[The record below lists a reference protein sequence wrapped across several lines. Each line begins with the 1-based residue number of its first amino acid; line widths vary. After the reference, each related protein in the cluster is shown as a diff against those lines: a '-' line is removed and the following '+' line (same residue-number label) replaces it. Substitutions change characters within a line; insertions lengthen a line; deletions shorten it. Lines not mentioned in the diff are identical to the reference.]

1 MDIDFS
7 QAVDQMQELLND
19 FIAAIPNIIVG
30 VLVFVLFYYLARWV
44 RHLVRTLSDR
54 SGREP
59 NIGLVLGRLSQ
70 WLVLLLGFL
79 FAAVIVFPT
88 FAPGQIIQLLG
99 ISSVAF
105 GFAFRDIL
113 QNFLAGIIILWTQPF
128 RIGDQIR
135 VGEFEGTVEEIQT
148 RATLL
153 RTFDERRVVIPNA
166 DLFTSAV
173 FVNTAFAERRI
184 EYEIGIGYGDDIPT
198 AKRLIV
204 DAINTVSGVLETP
217 APDVIVVDL
226 GAFDVKLRARWWV
239 VSPAHYDALDT
250 RDKVLIAIKDALT
263 AHGIDLPFPTQQVL
277 FHDQTE
283 ATDGDRSRQRE
294 GWPAGSSAVPGPR
307 RPYK

>member
-7 QAVDQMQELLND
+7 EAIEQVQDLVNS
-19 FIAAIPNIIVG
+19 FIGTVPNIIIG
-30 VLVFVLFYYLARWV
+30 ILVFILFFYLARWT
-44 RHLVRTLSDR
+44 RDLVRSLSDR

-70 WLVLLLGFL
+70 WATLLLGFL
-79 FAAVIVFPT
+79 IASVIVFPN
-88 FAPGQIIQLLG
+88 FAPAQIIQLLG

-135 VGEFEGTVEEIQT
+135 VGEFEGAVEEIQT

-173 FVNTAFAERRI
+173 FVNTAYAERRI
-184 EYEIGIGYGDDIPT
+184 EYEIGIGYGDDISA
-198 AKRLIV
+198 AKQLIV
-204 DAINTVSGVLETP
+204 EAVSGVPGVLESP
-217 APDVIVVDL
+217 APDVIVVELAD
-226 GAFDVKLRARWWV
+226 FDVKLRVRWWV
-239 VSPAHYDALDT
+239 TSPAHYDALDT
-250 RDKVLIAIKDALT
+250 RDKVLIAVKEALT
-263 AHGIDLPFPTQQVL
+263 MNGIDLPFPTQQL
-277 FHDQTE
+277 LLHDQTE
-283 ATDGDRSRQRE
+283 TIDGDRSRQRE
-294 GWPAGSSAVPGPR
+294 GWPAGKGEVPAARKPFR
-307 RPYK
+307 